1 MDQPHTQSLTCGVR
15 TQAAGFFQSYINW
28 FPPGFEKRPI
38 LSARHVQIPAV
49 GPFRGFRGEC
59 RAGRF
64 SFQQYIAYR
73 TTGTITVDGKQKA
86 GNVWEICA
94 GTMVIDA
101 KERVVYRGGGW
112 VSPPAQVH
120 ASVGV
125 AGVTRCRYIGFRCAR
140 DAQ

>member
-1 MDQPHTQSLTCGVR
+1 MHAMYRSLLSVLFVVYG
-15 TQAAGFFQSYINW
+15 ASAEPAGFH
-28 FPPGFEKRPI
+28 PR
-38 LSARHVQIPAV
+38 
-49 GPFRGFRGEC
+49 
-59 RAGRF
+59 
-64 SFQQYIAYR
+64 QYIAYR
-73 TTGTITVDGKQKA
+73 TAGTITVDGKQKA